1 MKKIIFKVFGFI
13 NKLFYKKSYIK
24 DYKINEFYNLFKL
37 AIFQKILGFNRHVPW
52 PVHRT
57 TTVNMPENISLDSR
71 SPGISKYCHLDG
83 RNGISFGKNI
93 WVGPSVKIISMNHD
107 VNNYSKYVKSK
118 SIIIGDNCWIGAGA
132 IILPGVSL
140 GDHIIVA
147 AGSVVTK
154 SFEDN
159 DQIIGGNP
167 AQFIKKLS
175 KYSTD
180 DEEAYKHLNN

>member
-1 MKKIIFKVFGFI
+1 
-13 NKLFYKKSYIK
+13 
-24 DYKINEFYNLFKL
+24 
-37 AIFQKILGFNRHVPW
+37 
-52 PVHRT
+52 
-57 TTVNMPENISLDSR
+57 
-71 SPGISKYCHLDG
+71 
-83 RNGISFGKNI
+83 
-93 WVGPSVKIISMNHD
+93 MNHD

-175 KYSTD
+175 KYST
-180 DEEAYKHLNN
+180 NG